1 MLSVLIPTYNF
12 NVYPLAAAIQKQCA
26 GSNIAFEIIVI
37 DDGSGSALNAEND
50 KINYLHRCSFSALSA
65 NIGRSAIRNLLASKA
80 NYTWMLFLDAD
91 TLPVDE
97 NLIKNY
103 LPHMDNHVKVVYGGI
118 KYKENKPETM
128 QLLRWVYGNRRE
140 ALEAEERQQR
150 PYLRLLTL
158 NFLAHKD
165 VFEKVRFNENI
176 PNVRHEDTLF
186 SYDLMVAGL
195 PVEHIDNNVYHLGLD
210 NSIQFIRK
218 SEEAIAG
225 LKFLLQEGLL
235 PDDYVGMG
243 RLYARLRKAGLAATV
258 SFIFVATR
266 KAMLKN
272 LLGSHPSLKLF
283 DFYRIGYM
291 CSLPASQ

>member
-12 NVYPLAAAIQKQCA
+12 NVYPLAAAIHRQCA
-26 GSNIAFEIIVI
+26 TINIIFEIIVI
-37 DDGSGSALNAEND
+37 DDGSGSALNAENN
-50 KINYLHRCSFSALSA
+50 KINSLDRCSFNTLST

-103 LPHMDNHVKVVYGGI
+103 LPYIDNHVKVVYGGI

-128 QLLRWVYGNRRE
+128 QLLRWVYGNQRE
-140 ALEAEERQQR
+140 ALKADERQQQ

-186 SYDLMVAGL
+186 SYDLMMAGL
-195 PVEHIDNNVYHLGLD
+195 PVEHIDNKVYHLGLD
-210 NSIQFIRK
+210 NSIAFIKK
-218 SEEAIAG
+218 SEDALAG

-235 PDDYVGMG
+235 PDDYVSIGK
-243 RLYARLRKAGLAATV
+243 LYTRLRNSGLAAAV
-258 SFIFVATR
+258 SFLFGKTR
-266 KAMLKN
+266 KIMLKN
-272 LLGSHPSLKLF
+272 LLGSNPSLKLF
-283 DFYRIGYM
+283 DLYRIGYI
-291 CSLPASQ
+291 CSLKGK